1 FILLGFGRPTWG
13 HQERTAR
20 PRGAD
25 RALLLPVRVEGE
37 EGACEVT
44 EVSKLDGEASIN
56 NRKGKLIF
64 FYEWAIKLA
73 WTGTSTTGVKYK
85 GYVEIPN
92 LSDENDIDEVE
103 ILVSLAKDEPDTN
116 LKTLMNTL
124 KTEFTQGMILPTVN
138 GEHTEAAPQ
147 VAPKA
152 KDSKMAASSSTATAQ
167 SKSIGVKIPTCK
179 INLKDTF
186 LTSPEELYRVF
197 VTQEMVQAFTHA
209 HAALEADKGGKFQL
223 LDGSVTG
230 EFVDLV
236 PEKQLVMKWRFKS
249 WPAGHFATITL
260 NFTDKGGET
269 EVCLEGKG
277 IPASE
282 EERTKQGW
290 QRYYF
295 EGIKQTFGYGA
306 RLF

>member
-1 FILLGFGRPTWG
+1 T
-13 HQERTAR
+13 ERDASNWSTER
-20 PRGAD
+20 LK
-25 RALLLPVRVEGE
+25 ALLLPVRVEGE

-73 WTGTSTTGVKYK
+73 WTGTSKTGVKYK

-116 LKTLMNTL
+116 LKTLMKQEGAKKIRDAMKTYISTL

-138 GEHTEAAPQ
+138 GEHMETPQ
-147 VAPKA
+147 VALKA
-152 KDSKMAASSSTATAQ
+152 EDRKMAASSSSATSQ

-179 INLKDTF
+179 ISLRDTF

-197 VTQEMVQAFTHA
+197 ITQEMVQAFTHA
-209 HAALEADKGGKFQL
+209 QATLEADKGGKFQL

-260 NFTDKGGET
+260 NFNDKGGET
-269 EVCLEGKG
+269 EVCLEG
-277 IPASE
+277 
-282 EERTKQGW
+282 KQGW